1 MTARVATTWASA
13 ALTLAG
19 AAPALAQGPPV
30 SVDPMIAGEGTALL
44 LAADEAVLTSGGQ
57 SADSVTFAL
66 PRGMRVDTA
75 ARETLCK
82 RAQAARSACPDASR
96 IGFGRYVVAV
106 RGYLFGHGEAELAWS
121 LVAHLAEPVARGD
134 AASVVLTGNLLG
146 AGNVAALLAPALGA
160 TVPNT
165 ASAVGRLVPRR
176 GTYGL
181 ELRFPQLPVSL
192 NVPAPVTASAAH
204 LELAVSAVRRVR
216 QNFTR
221 RIRIRKPSGYEI
233 RKIRDHRLVGHH
245 LLTNP
250 PACRSTWPSE
260 LRVGFPG
267 GEKRTRSRI
276 PCSTP
281 DG

>member
-1 MTARVATTWASA
+1 MSARRAAAWAG
-13 ALTLAG
+13 LGLAVV
-19 AAPALAQGPPV
+19 AAPAHAQSAPV
-30 SVDPMIAGEGTALL
+30 SVDPMIAGQGTALL
-44 LAADEAVLTSGGQ
+44 LAIDESRLTSGGQ
-57 SADSVTFAL
+57 AADSVTFAL

-75 ARETLCK
+75 SRATLCK
-82 RAQAARSACPDASR
+82 RAQAARSACPEASR

-121 LVAHLAEPVARGD
+121 LVAYLGEPAASGD

-176 GTYGL
+176 SGAYGL
-181 ELRFPQLPVSL
+181 ELRFPQLPVHL
-192 NVPAPVTASAAH
+192 NVPAPVSAAPAQ
-204 LELAVSAVRRVR
+204 LQLALSAVRRVR
-216 QNFTR
+216 QDFMR
-221 RIRIRKPSGYEI
+221 RIRVRKPSGYEV

-245 LLTNP
+245 LLRTP
-250 PACRSTWPSE
+250 TACRSTWLAE
-260 LRVGFPG
+260 LRVGFPS
-267 GEKRTRSRI
+267 GEQRSRTRM